1 MIIKF
6 DVRGERLT
14 CDKDLVITEGN
25 KGTYEAEFVF
35 DSAWHKYAKVC
46 VFENE
51 GECIPVPVIE
61 NKSILPLA
69 EIISAKIGVIG
80 VEVHDDGK
88 ISTRIST
95 NMLSVSVRNG
105 AADSKAIEKLEKEA
119 QGWEIYLKALDEK
132 IEETNEIVDAAVEQ
146 ITKTA
151 NDAAAVID
159 NKADSSISMVNKAID
174 AKIEEG
180 ARFIENLD
188 KEVEDATKVVS
199 ELVEKAQSSEE
210 EAHLS
215 AEEAKETL
223 GMCVAAVGGAQEA
236 EANAAEYAGHA
247 QDSQE
252 SAEQALS
259 DLLAMINSGDIILA
273 QNGKLPLSAIPATAT
288 QEIYVV
294 ENENELTS
302 LVAQRGDL
310 AELVETIGNERTI
323 TKTWQCLGNPTVRN
337 NWVVW
342 GTSYAV
348 SAGNADNSST
358 AVNAMMINGHR
369 LVEMSEA
376 EFENAVKDDDTYYLV
391 Y

>member
-61 NKSILPLA
+61 NKSILPLT

-105 AADSKAIEKLEKEA
+105 AADSKAIAQLEKDA
-119 QGWEIYLKALDEK
+119 QGWEIYLAELNEK
-132 IEETNEIVDAAVEQ
+132 IEETNEIVEAAVEQ

-151 NDAAAVID
+151 NEATTVID
-159 NKADSSISMVNKAID
+159 NKASSSISMVNKAID
-174 AKIEEG
+174 SKIAEG

-199 ELVEKAQSSEE
+199 ELVERAESS
-210 EAHLS
+210 ADAAYFS
-215 AEEAKETL
+215 AAEAKETL
-223 GMCVAAVGGAQEA
+223 KECVKSVGNAQSA
-236 EANAAEYAGHA
+236 EAAAAEYAGYA

-259 DLLAMINSGDIILA
+259 DLLNMINSGDIILA

-294 ENENELTS
+294 ESEDELTS

-310 AELVETIGNERTI
+310 AELVETIGNEKTI
-323 TKTWQCLGNPTVRN
+323 TKTWQCLGNPAVRN

-348 SAGNADNSST
+348 SAGNADHSAS
-358 AVNAMMINGHR
+358 AVTAMMINGHR
-369 LVEMSEA
+369 MVEMTAE